1 MTTEERLEMA
11 LRRLESPAAR
21 QMAQRIYAAFGRG
34 MTVAWGED
42 EVEFVGE
49 SVVITITDGRKS
61 F

>member
-1 MTTEERLEMA
+1 MTTEERLA
-11 LRRLESPAAR
+11 TAILRLETPAAR
-21 QMAQRIYAAFGRG
+21 EMAQRIYNAFGRG
-34 MTVAWGED
+34 MSVNWGED